1 MVITMR
7 FIIFSILVFLSGC
20 EKTVTAK
27 YEDIVYLFCANK
39 EFEPSN
45 FKVIHYNH
53 PAFSIIPNLNLIHDV
68 DFYSKSDKR
77 SENYVEGTE
86 FWYRWRTTSDTN
98 IEKNGFVIVN
108 NFKKLQSYS
117 LGNEDIFRWKRSNH
131 TYELN
136 RMSLELSREVNYDSG
151 LQIESKYD
159 CKKFDNQIEFEEYSS
174 NKLAIISE
182 QTLKREE
189 KLRNKRKI

>member
-1 MVITMR
+1 MVIIMR

-39 EFEPSN
+39 EFEAN
-45 FKVIHYNH
+45 DFKVIYGNH
-53 PAFSIIPNLNLIHDV
+53 LAFTVIPNLNLLRDV

-77 SENYVEGTE
+77 RENYVEGTE

-98 IEKNGFVIVN
+98 IEKNGLVIVN
-108 NFKKLQSYS
+108 KFKKLQSYS

-174 NKLAIISE
+174 SKLAIISE
-182 QTLKREE
+182 QVLKREE
-189 KLRNKRKI
+189 KLKNKRKI